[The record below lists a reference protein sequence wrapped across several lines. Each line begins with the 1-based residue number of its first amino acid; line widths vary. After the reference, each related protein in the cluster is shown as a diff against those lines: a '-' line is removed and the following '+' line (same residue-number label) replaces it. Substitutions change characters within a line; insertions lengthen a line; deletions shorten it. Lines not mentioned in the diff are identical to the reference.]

1 MKRRRVADAYWQ
13 GYLLG
18 VKKKDIVT
26 KASLEREIEELLP
39 TFH

>member
-1 MKRRRVADAYWQ
+1 MKRRREGDAYWQ

-18 VKKKDIVT
+18 VKKKDIVP
-26 KASLEREIEELLP
+26 KASLEREIDELLP